1 MNLLATAIA
10 SLLLARLG
18 YEYVPWWG
26 NMLLAI
32 WIWCFGANVG
42 SFMNVVIFRVPAGMS
57 VVYPGS
63 KCPKCLNHIAWYDN
77 IPVLSWLWLRA
88 QCRHCAL
95 PISSRY
101 PTIEAIVAAIFLVLA
116 FVQPVSGGMNLP
128 YLGGRSHRGLDF
140 SLWLM
145 YSYHVLLLCVLICA
159 AMIRY
164 DQQRTPRRL
173 YVPTLLVGVVAPAIW
188 SIIPSLQEQFQYNW
202 LPLRPV
208 AFNAVSGMNLIP
220 LQVSLINSV
229 IGTSVGAMLGLV
241 LARVGKAERRRL
253 DTAETPAV
261 VLVGLF
267 LGWQAVC
274 ALVAMATISD
284 LLTLI
289 ATRMARSTKQLP
301 WTGHLATMSLIYLLS
316 WGWLV
321 DAFPWFGDEVM
332 ITTYGITV
340 AVGAVGIILNAAAS
354 HLVARNEF
362 VESSYFAKPLARK
375 STLDRNESP
384 MPRPIEGNTHAI
396 LNSPSYR
403 LAEEDTDF
411 LKQAALRPVRL
422 QLELLKPE
430 MGLTEQGINSTII
443 AFGGA
448 QIVERQEAESRLARA
463 QQALADAIDD
473 PQAKRAV
480 ERAERVLAKSH
491 YYDAAREFS
500 RLVSSSCQINGE
512 CDYVIT
518 TGGGPGVMEAANR
531 GAYDVGAKSIGLN
544 ITLPH
549 EQVPNPY
556 ITPELCFQFHYFALR
571 KMHFLLRA
579 KALVVF
585 PGGFGTLDELF
596 DALTLRQ
603 THLVQAI
610 PIILFG
616 KEYWSHVIDFQFLAD
631 EGVIADEHL
640 DLIDF
645 AETPEEAWD
654 IITRFHRHGLPN
666 EQA

>member
-10 SLLLARLG
+10 SLLFARIG

-26 NMLLAI
+26 NLLLAI

-88 QCRHCAL
+88 RCRHCAL

-289 ATRMARSTKQLP
+289 ATRMCRSTKQLP